1 MDCVWGVGL
10 MQWGDPFRVS
20 ADFNAHLNTRHMFD
34 YAEFCDFDGSEEALV
49 AQALRESKEEA
60 AREEAMHRAQRTA
73 TPPREINLPED
84 EDEMLRLAIER
95 SMREY

>member
-1 MDCVWGVGL
+1 M
-10 MQWGDPFRVS
+10 S

-49 AQALRESKEEA
+49 AQALRESRAEA
-60 AREEAMHRAQRTA
+60 AREEARHRA
-73 TPPREINLPED
+73 TPPRDMDLPED

-95 SMREY
+95 SMRDY

>member
-1 MDCVWGVGL
+1 MIVLGGL
-10 MQWGDPFRVS
+10 IQWGDPTRVS

-49 AQALRESKEEA
+49 AQALRESKAEA
-60 AREEAMHRAQRTA
+60 AREEAMHRKQQTA
-73 TPPREINLPED
+73 TPPMPMNLSED

-95 SMREY
+95 SMRDY